1 MLYYMR
7 MIASLLGIPMNK
19 TIGELQHEYLSKLL
33 STQKANI
40 AIALLRN
47 EVNPIVTNV
56 SRGIYLLGIMNQYRA
71 RMLVKS

>member
-1 MLYYMR
+1 
-7 MIASLLGIPMNK
+7 MIVAIWGICEMK
-19 TIGELQHEYLSKLL
+19 DIGELQHEYLSKLL